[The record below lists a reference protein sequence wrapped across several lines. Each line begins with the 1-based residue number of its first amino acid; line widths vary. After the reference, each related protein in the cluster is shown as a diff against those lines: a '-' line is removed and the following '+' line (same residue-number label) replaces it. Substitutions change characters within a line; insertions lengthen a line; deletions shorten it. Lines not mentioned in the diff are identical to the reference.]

1 MAMPCPMFIGGK
13 EIPSFSTETTPV
25 YNPSHGTLIA
35 QVPVGNHADVRTA
48 ADAATA
54 ALPGW
59 SETPAAERARILFR
73 YKHLLEENFESL
85 ARLVTQ
91 EHGKT
96 IDESR
101 GDVRRGIEVVEFACG
116 IPILL
121 NGQFHD
127 NVARNI
133 DGAVMRQPVG
143 VCAGITPFNFPAM
156 VPMWMYPLAIACGN
170 TFILKPS
177 PKVPL
182 TALRL
187 AHLALDA
194 GLPPGVLNI
203 VHGGKETVDAIL
215 THPGI
220 AAVSFVG
227 STKVAKYIY
236 ETGTRAG
243 KRVQALGGAKNHMV
257 VLPDAD
263 LDLAADAAVSAG
275 FGSAGERCMA

>member
-177 PKVPL
+177 ERDPSAANFCAQL
-182 TALRL
+182 FS
-187 AHLALDA
+187 DA
-194 GLPPGVLNI
+194 GLPPGVFNV
-203 VHGGKETVDAIL
+203 VHGDKVAVDRL
-215 THPGI
+215 LEHPKI
-220 AAVSFVG
+220 AAISFVG
-227 STKVAKYIY
+227 STPIAHYIY
-236 ETGTRAG
+236 ETGTRHGKGVPAG
-243 KRVQALGGAKNHMV
+243 GGAKNFMIV
-257 VLPDAD
+257 MP
-263 LDLAADAAVSAG
+263 
-275 FGSAGERCMA
+275 